1 MNGGVEV
8 AGGVGVGVYAPA
20 VEPDDFEFAEV
31 QQRPWNRRF
40 WPSRGAGLVMRNAK
54 HPSPGGEGYRRSMRR
69 TGLTIFGLGVV
80 GIGLIA
86 LVGYLLDALI

>member
-1 MNGGVEV
+1 
-8 AGGVGVGVYAPA
+8 
-20 VEPDDFEFAEV
+20 
-31 QQRPWNRRF
+31 
-40 WPSRGAGLVMRNAK
+40 MRNAK
-54 HPSPGGEGYRRSMRR
+54 HPSPGGEGHRRSMRR